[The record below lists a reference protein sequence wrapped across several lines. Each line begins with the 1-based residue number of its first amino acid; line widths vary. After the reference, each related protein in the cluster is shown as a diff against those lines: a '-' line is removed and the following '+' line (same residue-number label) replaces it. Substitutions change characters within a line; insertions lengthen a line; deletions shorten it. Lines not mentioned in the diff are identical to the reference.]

1 MVEII
6 ETKTIYIYIYM
17 KYRKNYFIL
26 QDLLGM
32 EETEN
37 TGLMSCLRRIYR
49 IVAHVSVIL
58 SPARI

>member
-6 ETKTIYIYIYM
+6 ETKTIYIYM

-49 IVAHVSVIL
+49 IVVHVSVIL

>member
-1 MVEII
+1 
-6 ETKTIYIYIYM
+6 M

-49 IVAHVSVIL
+49 IVVHVSVIL

>member
-1 MVEII
+1 
-6 ETKTIYIYIYM
+6 M